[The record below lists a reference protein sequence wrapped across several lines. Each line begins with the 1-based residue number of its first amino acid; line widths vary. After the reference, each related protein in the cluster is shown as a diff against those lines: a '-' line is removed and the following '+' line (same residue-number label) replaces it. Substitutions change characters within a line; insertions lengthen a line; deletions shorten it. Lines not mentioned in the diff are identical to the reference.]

1 MDFFFCQGSTKA
13 LESLCTHLKHKHKQ
27 CNIVH
32 IFVFVH
38 IKQKEYKKC
47 VIKLRPT
54 DDRSL
59 Y

>member
-1 MDFFFCQGSTKA
+1 MDFFFFWQGSTKA
-13 LESLCTHLKHKHKQ
+13 LASLCTHLKHKQ

-54 DDRSL
+54 DDQSL